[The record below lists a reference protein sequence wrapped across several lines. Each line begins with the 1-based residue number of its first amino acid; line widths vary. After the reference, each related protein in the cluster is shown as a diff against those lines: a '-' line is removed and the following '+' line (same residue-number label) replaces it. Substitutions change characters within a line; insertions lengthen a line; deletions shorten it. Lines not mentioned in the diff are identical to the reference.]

1 MLFSSCGKLNW
12 EQQWSQFTAMQSSM
26 LVQGR
31 VDSIASVFHTAA
43 EDLGRG
49 EVDAQVVKVVWD
61 TLLPGKKLISA
72 RCTL

>member
-1 MLFSSCGKLNW
+1 
-12 EQQWSQFTAMQSSM
+12 M